1 MFLPCCWLRRKPAGN
16 LHDESILMKRVL
28 AVISLLQYV
37 LVVNVYAHHGKNF
50 LVTGSF
56 EIPRA
61 GSWHAL
67 FAADFRNRFGTQAYE
82 IEPGVLYG
90 INNRLDVEL
99 HAHGISDD
107 GAFHAEAIAVESR
120 FSLFGQSSGSD
131 REIEEEH
138 GRVGVTLLLEFEKGL
153 NDQPDAYEVRMIV
166 GAERGDYQL
175 AGNLIWQQALRSTL
189 MKYDMLLA
197 SGERSS
203 AVSASAWSSM
213 EVLINSLLRVSLLAY
228 SSQPESSSI

>member
-1 MFLPCCWLRRKPAGN
+1 
-16 LHDESILMKRVL
+16 
-28 AVISLLQYV
+28 
-37 LVVNVYAHHGKNF
+37 
-50 LVTGSF
+50 
-56 EIPRA
+56 
-61 GSWHAL
+61 
-67 FAADFRNRFGTQAYE
+67 
-82 IEPGVLYG
+82 
-90 INNRLDVEL
+90 LDVEL